1 MSIVSGTYESY
12 QAIGERED
20 LMDIIFN
27 IAPTDT
33 PFFQAIG
40 REKAENTLKE
50 WQTDTLAAAAA
61 NAQLEGD
68 EASFSAATPTKR
80 LYNQTQIIRKTV
92 IVSGTNRS
100 TMKAG
105 RGDELP
111 YQIEKRS
118 KELKRDI
125 EFALTQNAAV
135 TAGVSDTTAR
145 KSGGFETWILTNA
158 SLATVGTA
166 GVVTASTNGQPDNA
180 AAPTDGTQRAF
191 TEPLLQTVNQL
202 VFTAGGNPTMLMVG
216 PFNKRVASGF
226 AGNATRTIDAEGARL
241 QTSISVYEHDY
252 GILSIVPNRFSRDR
266 TACVIDP
273 EYWSSAW
280 LRPIMLEDLA
290 KTGDADKRML
300 IGEMCLVAKNEASS
314 GKVADLT
321 TS

>member
-1 MSIVSGTYESY
+1 MAIVSGTYESY

-80 LYNQTQIIRKTV
+80 LNNQTQILRKTV
-92 IVSGTNRS
+92 IVSGTNRE

-145 KSGGFETWILTNA
+145 KSGGLETWLLTNT
-158 SLATVGTA
+158 SLGSGGA
-166 GVVTASTNGQPDNA
+166 VTANTNGQPNNTA
-180 AAPTDGTQRAF
+180 TPTDGTQRAF
-191 TEPLLQTVNQL
+191 TEPLLQAVNQSI
-202 VFTAGGNPTMLMVG
+202 FTQGGNPTMLMVG

-252 GILSIVPNRFSRDR
+252 GILSIVPNRFNRDR
-266 TACVIDP
+266 TATVIDP
-273 EYWSSAW
+273 EYWCSAW